1 MTKPTIHI
9 TNLTTS
15 ERYKVVGVN
24 KEAQTIDLLSLDS
37 GIQSTEAVADFSG
50 TNFKV
55 EKVAEPEPITEQEEA
70 YTPSKGLASQPYPF
84 DEPTDQRESNSSPAL
99 VDEESKI
106 GLTESHSGAP
116 TQQDVAEEATN
127 VAQYATPLPMIYAA
141 LPTITNRREALA
153 LSESYKEELKPV
165 LERMKAVKAAVECGL
180 KGEAKKIAYIIQ
192 WCEKYLGE

>member
-1 MTKPTIHI
+1 MTTKPTIYI

-55 EKVAEPEPITEQEEA
+55 EKVAEPDPITEQEEA

-84 DEPTDQRESNSSPAL
+84 DEPTSQRESPSNPAL
-99 VDEESKI
+99 VHEESET
-106 GLTESHSGAP
+106 GLTASQADAP
-116 TQQDVAEEATN
+116 TQQEDAAIEQATN
-127 VAQYATPLPMIYAA
+127 VAQPVLPVV
-141 LPTITNRREALA
+141 TNRRDAMV
-153 LSESYKEELKPV
+153 LSEAYKAELKPV
-165 LERMKAVKAAVECGL
+165 YERMRLVEAEIGKGL
-180 KGEAKKIAYIIQ
+180 KGEAKKIGYVIQ
-192 WCEKYLGE
+192 WIEKYLES